1 MEVTNKYVKQF
12 KLMLANKYKDDIP
25 IRDLTLHL
33 KFNDISIDESE
44 LERYIDIVVNSAM
57 ESYRNEIT
65 NNILKTIIGDRNGNK
80 AC

>member
-25 IRDLTLHL
+25 IRDLTLCL

-44 LERYIDIVVNSAM
+44 LERYIDLVVNSAM
-57 ESYRNEIT
+57 ASYRNEIT
-65 NNILKTIIGDRNGNK
+65 NNILKVIMGDRNGNK
-80 AC
+80 TC